1 MLELIRPGIQMDF
14 VGKRHIWMTISGVA
28 ILGTLILLF
37 TKGLNYGIDF
47 TGGAEVQI
55 HVPAES
61 WDIGRVRT
69 ELDTGGIKGL
79 KVQQIGDAKANQ
91 FLVKAQGHEDT
102 LNLVAQH
109 VRDILA
115 KSLKAGEY
123 EIQRVDVVGPAAG
136 SSLRMSGFLSM
147 FYALLC
153 ILIYVTVRFDYRYSP
168 GAVLALLHDTI
179 LTVGIFILTQKQFDL
194 QILAALLALIGY
206 SNNDTI
212 IVYDRV
218 RETVHAHPELT
229 IDKAVNRAVNETLG
243 RTILTSLCTFITVS
257 ALWLF
262 GGKVI
267 EDFAFTLMVGIVVG
281 TYSSIFIASS
291 LVIVITHYHDR
302 RAASGVKKGK
312 AGARKKKAIMVRPE
326 PKFE

>member
-1 MLELIRPGIQMDF
+1 MLELIRPGLQIDF
-14 VGKRHIWMTISGVA
+14 VGKRRIWMTVSA
-28 ILGTLILLF
+28 IAMAATLVLLF

-55 HVPAES
+55 HVPAGS
-61 WDIGRVRT
+61 WDIGKLRN
-69 ELDTGGIKGL
+69 ELETGGIQGL
-79 KVQQIGDAKANQ
+79 KVQQIGDAQSNQ
-91 FLVKAQGHEDT
+91 YLVKAQGHEDT

-109 VRDILA
+109 VRDILG
-115 KSLKAGEY
+115 KSLKAGEF

-218 RETVHAHPELT
+218 RETVHQHPELP

-267 EDFAFTLMVGIVVG
+267 EDFAFTLMVGIIVG

-302 RAASGVKKGK
+302 RLASGAKGG
-312 AGARKKKAIMVRPE
+312 ANVARKKKVILVRPE
-326 PKFE
+326 PKLN